1 MARRP
6 KKPKTPETDNNYQDK
21 FSDEQKLKG
30 EHIEENKMGNQ
41 KPNTANSYNK
51 NGNKGQS
58 GGSSNCKS
66 INTGAAN
73 PIEMH
78 SLSEAY
84 LKPIGKLP
92 EIVRSG
98 YPLSRVSDAGLFNT
112 SKIGGVLVMKYIPTA
127 GDMVDGT
134 SGANVG
140 CTTLFNAVRAA
151 TSGTQYFEAPDLGIY
166 NIAYASLLGYYA
178 AMCRIYGTLKAY
190 EVRNMY
196 VPEGILEAHGID
208 WQDLSAKSEDFRSW
222 INLWGFRIAQ
232 LQLPTGLQY
241 VNRQVWL
248 NSNVY
253 MDSSVTESQ
262 LYMFVP
268 MAFFQLQE
276 GITAHTLQYY
286 KKKQVKSVDADL
298 WFLKLVA
305 APWTI
310 DGVSMRFKS
319 SSDTTKLAGFEALRA
334 FGDSLWEPINNSQD
348 CKYISAAYEKAFN
361 SFYELNPIAEEYKVK
376 PVYNEAVLAQIENA
390 TTLPGQ
396 VFNYCYVIQ
405 ENVAINTGWLEGRL
419 SVLNGP
425 QGGSRMFAG
434 LYNTIA
440 STAEASS
447 KVTSFD
453 ALSDNLLKETTLDT
467 EMLNLHGEQEM
478 TPEFVM
484 ESTRLISGTLDPTP
498 LTVTSA
504 SDEMLYSVNDTTST
518 NTNLSVYRQWYRV
531 YNFAANTIIGYDF
544 TVLDFK
550 NENKPWQGV
559 RFDAVGQTL
568 MTDMILVSDA
578 LRLDQMYNS
587 FSSAASSIE
596 RGYFLSI
603 AAAETSMASLYDV
616 INILSQWDWHPR
628 IRIWIVDYTS
638 GMNVVEQITLTSE
651 ILDLQTYGLLSAK
664 QLRELNDY
672 DMLTQFSC
680 AQAGDWNAQ

>member
-6 KKPKTPETDNNYQDK
+6 KKPSTTETGNYQDK
-21 FSDEQKLKG
+21 FSDEQKAKG
-30 EHIEENKMGNQ
+30 ERIEDAKFSKDASSKHGSEDRSQQQCNK
-41 KPNTANSYNK
+41 
-51 NGNKGQS
+51 
-58 GGSSNCKS
+58 SSNCKS
-66 INTGAAN
+66 INTGVAN

-78 SLSEAY
+78 SLNQSY
-84 LKPIGKLP
+84 LNPIGKLP

-98 YPLSRVSDAGLFNT
+98 YPLSRVTDAGYFT
-112 SKIGGVLVMKYIPTA
+112 SSKIGGVLTMKYIPTA

-178 AMCRIYGTLKAY
+178 AMCRVYGTLKAY

-208 WQDLSAKSEDFRSW
+208 WKDLSSKSEDFRSW

-232 LQLPTGLQY
+232 LQLPTGLEY

-253 MDSSVTESQ
+253 MDSETTESQ
-262 LYMFVP
+262 LYLFVP

-276 GITAHTLQYY
+276 GITAHTMQYY
-286 KKKQVKSVDADL
+286 EKKQVRNVDANL

-310 DGVSMRFKS
+310 DGVAMRYAS
-319 SSDTTKLAGFEALRA
+319 SSDTTRLADFDMLREY
-334 FGDSLWEPINNSQD
+334 GDALWEPINNSQD

-376 PVYNEAVLAQIENA
+376 PVFNSDVLAQIENA
-390 TTLPGQ
+390 TTIPGNT
-396 VFNYCYVIQ
+396 FNYCYVIQ
-405 ENVAINTGWLEGRL
+405 ENVAINTGWLEGKL
-419 SVLNGP
+419 SILSGP
-425 QGGSRMFAG
+425 ETGSRELAAT
-434 LYNTIA
+434 YQQIA
-440 STAEASS
+440 STAGSS
-447 KVTSFD
+447 NKVSTFD
-453 ALSDNLLKETTLDT
+453 KLSDSLLKETMLDS
-467 EMLNLHGEQEM
+467 EMLNLHGSQEM

-484 ESTRLISGTLDPTP
+484 ESTRLISGTFDPTP
-498 LTVTSA
+498 LTITDT
-504 SDEMLYSVNDTTST
+504 SDEKLYSVNDTTSI
-518 NTNLSVYRQWYRV
+518 NNNLVSYRQWYRAHT
-531 YNFAANTIIGYDF
+531 FAANTILGYDF

-550 NENKPWQGV
+550 NFNKPWQGV
-559 RFDAVGQTL
+559 RFDAVGRTL
-568 MTDMILVSDA
+568 KTDMILSSDA
-578 LRLDQMYNS
+578 LRLTQMFNS
-587 FSSAASSIE
+587 FSAGSSALQNAYMLAVSTSSV
-596 RGYFLSI
+596 F
-603 AAAETSMASLYDV
+603 ATSLYEV
-616 INILSQWDWHPR
+616 LNILSQWDWHPR
-628 IRIWIVDYTS
+628 IRIWVADYTS
-638 GMNVVEQITLTSE
+638 GLNVVEQLTLTSE
-651 ILDLQTYGLLSAK
+651 VLDIQTYGLLSKK